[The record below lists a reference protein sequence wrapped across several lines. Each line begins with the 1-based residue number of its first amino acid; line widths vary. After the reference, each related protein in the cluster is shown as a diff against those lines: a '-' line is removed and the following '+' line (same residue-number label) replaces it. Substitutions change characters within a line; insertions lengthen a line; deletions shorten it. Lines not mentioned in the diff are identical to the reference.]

1 MFKLEYKN
9 MLIEYN
15 YDDASQ
21 AYSGKVV
28 NIDEH
33 IQHRSPSL
41 TELKSHLFKEVDALL
56 KFNHG
61 NGF

>member
-1 MFKLEYKN
+1 